1 MNKKAGYIKAIVFL
15 IIMLIVGIPVISA
28 ADEREHRRG
37 DVADELGFRPLEE
50 SNRCDQPMLRLKLPK
65 GFKAEAIIDTTRPEQ
80 ANFATQADMNVLD
93 SSERYLFQTHEVFDA
108 ALAATVSSVTR
119 FDLHTGKYDV
129 VATGLVATDG
139 LKATPW
145 GTLLIGEEYPG
156 GGVWEILNPYA
167 ADVKVRRDA
176 LGTFSHEGIVVLN
189 SGVVYLA
196 DEERTGAIYKF
207 VPNSYGD
214 LSSGSLYA
222 LKVKAGDAGIG
233 DWVLITD
240 PNNARA
246 EAMSKG
252 ATGYYRP
259 EDMELGPDNLIYIAV
274 TGSANDKNYG
284 RIMRLDDNGSKP
296 VIQVFANGYYNE
308 GKYEFTM
315 PDNLLFDKNSN
326 LYITEDPSVSFV
338 TSTNRADDVWVALPD
353 KDGDGM
359 SDGLYR
365 FLSIESCGAEPSG
378 ILFDSTGKKLYLN
391 ILSGEPF
398 ERNATYV
405 ITGFHN

>member
-1 MNKKAGYIKAIVFL
+1 MKGECKMNKKAGYIKAIVFL

-37 DVADELGFRPLEE
+37 DVVDELGFRPLEE

-65 GFKAEAIIDTTRPEQ
+65 GFKAEAIIDTTRQEQ

-189 SGVVYLA
+189 TGSAYLA
-196 DEERTGAIYKF
+196 DEERTGDRKS
-207 VPNSYGD
+207 VGYG
-214 LSSGSLYA
+214 
-222 LKVKAGDAGIG
+222 
-233 DWVLITD
+233 
-240 PNNARA
+240 
-246 EAMSKG
+246 E
-252 ATGYYRP
+252 
-259 EDMELGPDNLIYIAV
+259 
-274 TGSANDKNYG
+274 
-284 RIMRLDDNGSKP
+284 
-296 VIQVFANGYYNE
+296 
-308 GKYEFTM
+308 
-315 PDNLLFDKNSN
+315 
-326 LYITEDPSVSFV
+326 SV
-338 TSTNRADDVWVALPD
+338 
-353 KDGDGM
+353 
-359 SDGLYR
+359 
-365 FLSIESCGAEPSG
+365 
-378 ILFDSTGKKLYLN
+378 
-391 ILSGEPF
+391 
-398 ERNATYV
+398 
-405 ITGFHN
+405 